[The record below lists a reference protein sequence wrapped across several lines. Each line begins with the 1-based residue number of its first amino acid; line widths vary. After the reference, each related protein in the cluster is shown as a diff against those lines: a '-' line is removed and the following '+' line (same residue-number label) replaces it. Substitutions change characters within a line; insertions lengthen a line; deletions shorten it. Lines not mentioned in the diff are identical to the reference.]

1 MTRSFG
7 LALLTVAALVTAC
20 ITDTAPNVTSTT
32 TTTSEGVTSPT
43 VPSGSERPLDTV
55 DCATPPPSV
64 AIVCEAYDLILAN
77 YVDPI
82 SADELAAAAAE
93 SLEAMDPAAS
103 GEPLVCALPTEAF
116 ETTCDIAADLGLDT
130 QGTAEAMVGAM
141 VSGALDPNSIY
152 FDRSTLALLDQ
163 EEEGQIEGIGALV
176 SAEDE
181 TIVGDNKQC
190 SVMSETCRILVV
202 STIEGAPAEAAGLQR
217 DDVMVEVDGESILG
231 WTVDEV
237 TARVRGPAG
246 TAVTLTIER
255 AGARFEVTMVRAA
268 VLIPVLEVEQVGAT
282 GYIRLFVFSDG
293 SGAQFEEAVVDL
305 LADGAQRLVID
316 LRDNPG
322 GLLDAAIEVVSV
334 FLDNG
339 EVVVTQGGDDNTSY
353 TVTGGAIVPDE
364 MEVDFLVNKGSAS
377 ASEVV
382 SAVLQERGRAT
393 VLGENTFGKNTVQ
406 QRFGLSNGG
415 ALRLTIARWLTPG
428 GLDFGGVGVTPD
440 ISLPLDS
447 DLEASAVV
455 AAVLGAT

>member
-1 MTRSFG
+1 
-7 LALLTVAALVTAC
+7 
-20 ITDTAPNVTSTT
+20 
-32 TTTSEGVTSPT
+32 
-43 VPSGSERPLDTV
+43 
-55 DCATPPPSV
+55 
-64 AIVCEAYDLILAN
+64 
-77 YVDPI
+77 
-82 SADELAAAAAE
+82 
-93 SLEAMDPAAS
+93 
-103 GEPLVCALPTEAF
+103 
-116 ETTCDIAADLGLDT
+116 
-130 QGTAEAMVGAM
+130 
-141 VSGALDPNSIY
+141 
-152 FDRSTLALLDQ
+152 
-163 EEEGQIEGIGALV
+163 
-176 SAEDE
+176 
-181 TIVGDNKQC
+181 
-190 SVMSETCRILVV
+190 MSETCRILVV

-217 DDVMVEVDGESILG
+217 DDVMVEVDGESIRG
-231 WTVDEV
+231 WTIDEV

-246 TAVTLTIER
+246 TPVTLTFER

-268 VLIPVLEVEQVGAT
+268 VRIPVLKVEQVGAT

-293 SGAQFEEAVVDL
+293 SGVEFEEAVVDL
-305 LADGAQRLVID
+305 LADGAKRLVID

-339 EVVVTQGGDDNTSY
+339 EVVVTQGGDENTSY

-440 ISLPLDS
+440 IELPLGT